1 MARFICPKCD
11 HKQNGHNVGIKVIDG
26 KVRHDIQC
34 EECGENMTPEK
45 TGVGSPSFKSTRYG
59 QVL

>member
-11 HKQNGHNVGIKVIDG
+11 HKQNGHNISIKVIDG
-26 KVRHDIQC
+26 DVRHDIQC
-34 EECGENMTPEK
+34 EKCGTYMKPK
-45 TGVGSPSFKSTRYG
+45 DPKSGAPSFKSTRWG